1 MRKGVVSINYG
12 DTAVAAEENIENQ
25 NGNELFV
32 DHRRGEVNDLYEKL
46 QDITLIKDR
55 EKRIELFQ
63 KAIALMTLGVDVSSL
78 YSLMI
83 LASATNDQVEKKII
97 YLYLTHYAERNSE
110 LALLMVNTLR
120 KDSEDED
127 PVIRSLALRSFSS
140 LKIPIAIEYIEPI
153 LKNGLSDSVGYVRK
167 TAVMGCL
174 KFFQY
179 SKEDFFNTNI
189 LDILI
194 CMLNT
199 ELDPNTITNLIY
211 VLNEINKEI
220 GGATFTKQFIIK
232 ILNNIKSFNEWSQYH
247 ILQLIFQNLSNILQ
261 QDQSYSSETNL
272 KEQVP
277 SSDVFHILNALEEVI
292 RHSSVNVLLISIQIF
307 ISLTKPYPKL
317 FSQVIQRIKGPL
329 FTHAS
334 TSVPEI
340 SVIVYS
346 HMRLLFS
353 YFSNYS
359 KDGVFVKEENKCF
372 YSSSSILSFYYDEY
386 KLLMLRN
393 GDPFYIQD
401 IKLDL
406 IPFLTSEDN
415 IEHILEELYHYSYEL
430 GNSCLIH
437 KSTYL
442 MSILIIKYIQ
452 IKVDNDSDNFNPH
465 ETLENDHIIK
475 SYINFSKDLME
486 SEKEQV
492 LSPVLMGLELV
503 SESFPWVIE
512 EVVGRYFYMT
522 LVEKLS
528 FNTGGICSFLWIMA
542 KFPDYVYCDK
552 GEVLDYV
559 VTNLLDIFE
568 KDSSNIENLVNRP
581 SNIFSILIT
590 SCCRLL
596 FDSPEDVR
604 PVLGRLLAFSIERMD
619 YPDVKD
625 LALFYY
631 RLLQFDYKIARKII
645 LNDSIYYETDE
656 NFPPSVSIL
665 KDYFYRWKNENL
677 FQEFNTCSIISEEY
691 KEMGIKFDFFGY
703 CQNDETETELEDS
716 NNIENR
722 KVIISDNILKASQN
736 STDLKLKESVFV
748 EPDEF
753 ERLWNKINDSLEIQE
768 EIEDFNFEDFEF
780 MALFEDNL
788 ATEGII
794 CIASGEVDERSFEL
808 FTFCIVEDSQN
819 SIDLPLLC
827 KIIINYSN
835 SEKVHYI
842 LTQMKVDTQDTE
854 DLNISLHCNFT
865 WSCIRNIFESNI
877 RRLQTPD
884 Y

>member
-1 MRKGVVSINYG
+1 MRKRVASINYG
-12 DTAVAAEENIENQ
+12 DTAVAAEENIESQ

-83 LASATNDQVEKKII
+83 LASATHDQVEKKII

-140 LKIPIAIEYIEPI
+140 LKIPISIEYIEPI

-167 TAVMGCL
+167 TAVIGCL

-179 SKEDFFNTNI
+179 SKEDFFNTNL

-194 CMLNT
+194 YMLDT
-199 ELDPNTITNLIY
+199 ELDPNTIINLVY
-211 VLNEINKEI
+211 VLNEMNKET
-220 GGATFTKQFIIK
+220 GGATFTRQFILK
-232 ILNNIKSFNEWSQYH
+232 ILTNIKSFNEWSQYH
-247 ILQLIFQNLSNILQ
+247 ILQLVFQNLSNILQ
-261 QDQSYSSETNL
+261 QDQSSPLESTF

-277 SSDVFHILNALEEVI
+277 SSDVFQILNALEEVI
-292 RHSSVNVLLISIQIF
+292 RHSSANVLLISIQIF
-307 ISLTKPYPKL
+307 ISLTRSYPKL
-317 FSQVIQRIKGPL
+317 LSQVIQRIKGPL

-334 TSVPEI
+334 TSIPEI

-353 YFSNYS
+353 YFSNCS
-359 KDGVFVKEENKCF
+359 KDGVFIEEENKYF

-415 IEHILEELYHYSYEL
+415 IDNILEELYHYSYEL
-430 GNSCLIH
+430 GDSCLVH
-437 KSTYL
+437 KSIYL
-442 MSILIIKYIQ
+442 MSVLIIKYIQ
-452 IKVDNDSDNFNPH
+452 VKLDNAEKDLNPR
-465 ETLENDHIIK
+465 ETLENDHVVK

-486 SEKEQV
+486 SEKEQM
-492 LSPVLMGLELV
+492 LSPTLMGLELV

-512 EVVGRYFYMT
+512 ELVGRYFYMN

-528 FNTGGICSFLWIMA
+528 FNTRGICSLLWIMA
-542 KFPDYVYCDK
+542 RFPDYVYCDK
-552 GEVLDYV
+552 AEILDYI
-559 VTNLLDIFE
+559 VTNLVDLFE
-568 KDSSNIENLVNRP
+568 KNSSNIESLVNRP
-581 SNIFSILIT
+581 SNLFSILIT

-604 PVLGRLLAFSIERMD
+604 PVLGRLLAFSIERMN

-631 RLLQFDYKIARKII
+631 RLLQFDYKIAKSVI
-645 LNDSIYYETDE
+645 LNDSIE
-656 NFPPSVSIL
+656 NTFNESSPPSISIL
-665 KDYFYRWKNENL
+665 KDYFYRWRNENL
-677 FQEFNTCSIISEEY
+677 FQDFNTCSIIFEDY
-691 KEMGIKFDFFGY
+691 KKIGIKFDFFGY
-703 CQNDETETELEDS
+703 CQNDETKAKLEDS
-716 NNIENR
+716 NGIEN
-722 KVIISDNILKASQN
+722 KKAVIGRN
-736 STDLKLKESVFV
+736 SLTKSPKSTNLSLKESAFV
-748 EPDEF
+748 DPDEF
-753 ERLWNKINDSLEIQE
+753 ERLWNKINESLEVQE
-768 EIEDFNFEDFEF
+768 EIKHSSFEGFEF
-780 MALFEDNL
+780 MTPFEDNL
-788 ATEGII
+788 AKEGII
-794 CIASGEVDERSFEL
+794 CIASGEIDEGSFKL
-808 FTFCIVEDSQN
+808 FTFCVVEDSHN
-819 SIDLPLLC
+819 SLDFPCLC
-827 KIIINYSN
+827 EIALDYS
-835 SEKVHYI
+835 SSKKVYHVSAQI
-842 LTQMKVDTQDTE
+842 KVDTQGLE
-854 DLNISLHCNFT
+854 DLNISLYCNYT
-865 WSCIRNIFESNI
+865 WSCIRSIFESNLI
-877 RRLQTPD
+877 QL
-884 Y
+884 